1 MKERLGQMNFRNS
14 LKASYRTQ
22 DEVDQAEHKILVEK
36 QMIIVNVEVI

>member
-1 MKERLGQMNFRNS
+1 MKERLGQMNFSNS

-22 DEVDQAEHKILVEK
+22 DEVDQAEYKILVKK